1 MFLPLPELDRP
12 QAAADHRGVHPH
24 GLFAI
29 HARPDFKVAVLLQ
42 EHLVQVQPEIESA
55 LAIAVI
61 KRLDMVAF
69 GQGPS
74 VHRSVPIVR
83 GVDSRADPL
92 EIVRHH
98 AVDLRLDRSG
108 GRHVD
113 RPRFRALEGNRQL
126 VRRRSVEHA
135 VDVAQVLPKQEIKL
149 LVLRARVLGAIP
161 PAPVAAFRDPKLFL
175 SKAYLLRAQPGL
187 EGVSS
192 KEVAGVRHQVPGFVV
207 LLGAN
212 PDVEV
217 GVDPGPRRHMGEDAV
232 GRQLE
237 RLRSSDGLEVRV
249 PRHQAIKALQEF
261 PAVARIVLPAVFAV
275 EDHGD
280 HCGTA
285 TGAPACSPDALVEVV
300 SGGVG
305 LHS

>member
-1 MFLPLPELDRP
+1 M
-12 QAAADHRGVHPH
+12 
-24 GLFAI
+24 
-29 HARPDFKVAVLLQ
+29 
-42 EHLVQVQPEIESA
+42 
-55 LAIAVI
+55 
-61 KRLDMVAF
+61 
-69 GQGPS
+69 
-74 VHRSVPIVR
+74 
-83 GVDSRADPL
+83 
-92 EIVRHH
+92 
-98 AVDLRLDRSG
+98 
-108 GRHVD
+108 
-113 RPRFRALEGNRQL
+113 
-126 VRRRSVEHA
+126 
-135 VDVAQVLPKQEIKL
+135 LPKQEIKL

-192 KEVAGVRHQVPGFVV
+192 KEVVGVRQQVPGFVV
-207 LLGAN
+207 LLGAD

-217 GVDPGPRRHMGEDAV
+217 GVDPGPRRHMGQDAA

-237 RLRSSDGLEVRV
+237 RLRSGDGLEIRV

-280 HCGTA
+280 HCGAA

-305 LHS
+305 LHSGVHEADEVGKLVVAEEDADSQTSLPAAGKAVGAVELVSPRNGTVGLTIEAHLERTAQHPLVGRRPHKALRGRESQGLV